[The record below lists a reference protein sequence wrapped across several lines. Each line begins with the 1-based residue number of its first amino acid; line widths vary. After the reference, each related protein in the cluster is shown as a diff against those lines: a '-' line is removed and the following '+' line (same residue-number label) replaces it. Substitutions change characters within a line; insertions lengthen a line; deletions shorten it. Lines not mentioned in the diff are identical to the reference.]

1 MNRKKPTTERI
12 KNAEKYIIEHNT
24 QLFFRGMYDH
34 IDNLEKS
41 LMIRSNILHNK
52 SKQNIY
58 STLTLEELN
67 DVVSVKM
74 VGYLHQ
80 ESIKPIPM
88 TKSPQDRMML
98 YEERLAAEKQLFQIY
113 RHVVYLLDIVIDGE
127 KPDTDG

>member
-1 MNRKKPTTERI
+1 MPVKKIYNE
-12 KNAEKYIIEHNT
+12 IIEHHAYT
-24 QLFFRGMYDH
+24 GLDLIMKQVDDH
-34 IDNLEKS
+34 EKL
-41 LMIRSNILHNK
+41 LMTRSNILHNK
-52 SKQNIY
+52 SKDEKPLQNIY

-74 VGYLHQ
+74 VAYLHQ

-113 RHVVYLLDIVIDGE
+113 RQAVYLLDILIDSDEMHNGE
-127 KPDTDG
+127 D